1 MSIVESPWLHQ
12 LIMLKNPKIK
22 LPTHKQLVKDHI
34 PNLFAKTMKYY
45 VLFALRRCTTTN
57 VTSDLLM
64 NKTRF
69 DTFVLV
75 INFIND
81 AWVPINATFG
91 LFETP
96 NIMPKGNPCR
106 ICEAFSSKIQL
117 TKKVT
122 YVKDEGFNLN
132 TLATTLSFVILRA
145 LL

>member
-1 MSIVESPWLHQ
+1 
-12 LIMLKNPKIK
+12 
-22 LPTHKQLVKDHI
+22 
-34 PNLFAKTMKYY
+34 
-45 VLFALRRCTTTN
+45 
-57 VTSDLLM
+57 M

-75 INFIND
+75 INFIDD

-106 ICEAFSSKIQL
+106 ICEVSSSKIQL
-117 TKKVT
+117 TKKVA

-132 TLATTLSFVILRA
+132 TLATTLSFVILRV
-145 LL
+145 LLQLVGWSFKHAMNMFCKYATNDTKIFIVMGEVSFKGNIKDLQRTIT